1 MKSGVKIR
9 RDPIFV
15 AIAAAAAA
23 ASADAQFVGGVGADD
38 VALNNRSVGGL
49 VRPME
54 TATLADGMICGASVA
69 ETGLSSN
76 VVEDEDD
83 ADDEADAE
91 AGVDLISVPTKRR

>member
-23 ASADAQFVGGVGADD
+23 ASADAQFVGVGADD
-38 VALNNRSVGGL
+38 VALNSRSDGGL

-54 TATLADGMICGASVA
+54 TAALADGMICGAIVT
-69 ETGLSSN
+69 ETGLSS